1 MEKISRK
8 WEKMIAWL
16 ANFIFIIVTSIAF
29 FFGYFGSTKVLVG
42 YPGVQEEIYD
52 LARYFHQVKPELA
65 GATIN
70 MEEVA
75 NLMQLFLK
83 FYSVFLLVILLIAV
97 VASVTMEKRSLSI
110 ALFVVAAVA
119 VLAVTLAGLWFI
131 SVAYL
136 VVVLLL
142 MVRGNK
148 RKKSKK
154 NNKKDLYAEID
165 EKLSE
170 K

>member
-97 VASVTMEKRSLSI
+97 IASVTMEKRSFSI
-110 ALFVVAAVA
+110 SLFLIAAVA
-119 VLAVTLAGLWFI
+119 VSAVTLTGLWFI

-142 MVRGNK
+142 IVR

-154 NNKKDLYAEID
+154 VKKDLYAEID

-170 K
+170 E